1 MKNLYILLIASIL
14 MFSCND
20 DMNENIIQEDVS
32 FNFHFHPTVGDQE
45 FSTDQV
51 YSINNHEVVFST
63 VSFYVSNLSLQQKDG
78 QKVALDNATEEKEDD
93 LFLLVSADKMI
104 YEGVTVPGGEY
115 GNISFQIGVDTLVN
129 STIEPSAWPSD
140 HALSEDYPGFAYWS
154 WNSGYKFI
162 VAEGTVDGEAFK
174 YHIGTNALIKD
185 INLSADFMLLEDGNE
200 IMISYDIAEFF
211 SGIDLGNPDNLVNMT
226 FKNPEQANK
235 IADNVSKSVKIMGNQ
250 SM

>member
-1 MKNLYILLIASIL
+1 MKNLYILLLASIL

-20 DMNENIIQEDVS
+20 DMEENIIQEDVS
-32 FNFHFHPTVGDQE
+32 FNFHFHPTVGSEE
-45 FSTDQV
+45 FSSDQA

-63 VSFYVSNLSLQQKDG
+63 VSFYVSNISLKDKDG
-78 QKVALDNATEEKEDD
+78 LELKLNNATEEKEDD

-115 GNISFQIGVDTLVN
+115 SNLSFQLGVDTVVN
-129 STIEPSAWPSD
+129 KTIEPSAWPSN
-140 HALSEDYPGFAYWS
+140 HALSEDFPGFAYWS

-162 VAEGTVDGEAFK
+162 VAEGTIDGEPFK

-185 INLSADFMLLEDGNE
+185 INLSENFMLMEDGNE
-200 IMISYDIAEFF
+200 IMITYDIAEFF
-211 SGIDLGNPDNLVNMT
+211 SGIDLSNPDNLVNMT
-226 FKNPEQANK
+226 FGNPAQAAQ
-235 IADNVSKSVKIMGNQ
+235 IADNVGNSVKIMNGH